1 MGSKTT
7 TFLPLFE
14 AEVVK
19 HLKEMESSMYC
30 MTMIDLRRLAFDR
43 VDRMNIA
50 HPFDA
55 TNGLAAEDRARAFA
69 GIRRSP
75 SEDRL
80 QLALHV

>member
-1 MGSKTT
+1 MKN
-7 TFLPLFE
+7 
-14 AEVVK
+14 V
-19 HLKEMESSMYC
+19 KEMESSMYC
-30 MTMIDLRRLAFDR
+30 MTMIDLRRLAFDL
-43 VDRMNIA
+43 VVRMNIA

-55 TNGLAAEDRARAFA
+55 TCGLAGVDWARAFA